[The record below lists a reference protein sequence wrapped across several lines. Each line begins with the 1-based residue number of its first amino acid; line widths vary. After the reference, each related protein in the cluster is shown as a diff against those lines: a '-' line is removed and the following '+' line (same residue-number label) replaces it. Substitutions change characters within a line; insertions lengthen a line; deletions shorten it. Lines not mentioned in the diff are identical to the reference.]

1 MGEDDKRSVNTSD
14 TGVPQEQ
21 ETNLDS
27 SSSGMF
33 VADILGTLG
42 IKNTGQGKSAS
53 AKKKRKIEPP
63 LTAFSP
69 QFEEEVRHT
78 KWGQDIYGLQEAD
91 SSDDRI
97 DAEII
102 EMPPSKRA
110 ASRKWLL
117 LPLLLVFA
125 SGAFFLLRIREPSP
139 PAPDVVATYN
149 GRNITTAELT
159 AFIEQEDIREMAHM
173 ICPVHGDDHS
183 LCDPTEECESHP
195 IDSLEGYQQM
205 TARLAMEQMVMDWAE
220 ENGML
225 QREDVRHNMSDLLN
239 DATISQYA
247 TQLHDENVS
256 TDSISS
262 WEVQQYYDENRAI
275 YAGKTLEEV
284 ENEIRQ
290 TLSSQKDENFFP
302 QYIEKLKK
310 TAGLQVNFDILKVT
324 EPTEQEISAYYQQNQ
339 DAYTVSESATYF
351 EIRITGS
358 DAVSRATDASRKI
371 RSGESF
377 DSVASSFGESGKASE
392 QTITIALSVGLFMFL
407 PAALI
412 KLTERW
418 ILLEAVWSRNLAE
431 GLTRCVVLLVYLWL
445 ISLVPDMRRTFEYHG
460 AEHKTV
466 ACYEA
471 GEPLTPENAKR
482 YTRFHPRCG
491 TSFLFIMILIGI
503 LFYSLPFFT
512 WDSVWERVLMKLIFF
527 PVIAGI
533 GYEVIRFSGR
543 HPGNRLMHMLTM
555 PGLWLQRITTRE
567 PSAQQLAVAIKAAQG
582 ALSTI

>member
-1 MGEDDKRSVNTSD
+1 MKQDKSER
-14 TGVPQEQ
+14 
-21 ETNLDS
+21 
-27 SSSGMF
+27 
-33 VADILGTLG
+33 LGTVG
-42 IKNTGQGKSAS
+42 GQAVLDGVMMKAAGRYAVSV
-53 AKKKRKIEPP
+53 RLPDGTIHTE
-63 LTAFSP
+63 AFPFHSLS
-69 QFEEEVRHT
+69 ERC
-78 KWGQDIYGLQEAD
+78 
-91 SSDDRI
+91 R
-97 DAEII
+97 
-102 EMPPSKRA
+102 
-110 ASRKWLL
+110 LL
-117 LPLLLVFA
+117 ALPLVRGCVNFFQMIALGQTVLTMSADAAVAPEELETKAKTSSFLLSAATWVFA
-125 SGAFFLLRIREPSP
+125 
-139 PAPDVVATYN
+139 
-149 GRNITTAELT
+149 
-159 AFIEQEDIREMAHM
+159 
-173 ICPVHGDDHS
+173 
-183 LCDPTEECESHP
+183 
-195 IDSLEGYQQM
+195 
-205 TARLAMEQMVMDWAE
+205 
-220 ENGML
+220 
-225 QREDVRHNMSDLLN
+225 
-239 DATISQYA
+239 
-247 TQLHDENVS
+247 
-256 TDSISS
+256 
-262 WEVQQYYDENRAI
+262 
-275 YAGKTLEEV
+275 
-284 ENEIRQ
+284 
-290 TLSSQKDENFFP
+290 
-302 QYIEKLKK
+302 
-310 TAGLQVNFDILKVT
+310 
-324 EPTEQEISAYYQQNQ
+324 
-339 DAYTVSESATYF
+339 
-351 EIRITGS
+351 
-358 DAVSRATDASRKI
+358 
-371 RSGESF
+371 
-377 DSVASSFGESGKASE
+377 
-392 QTITIALSVGLFMFL
+392 IALSVGLFMFL